1 MRRSSSRDGRG
12 AAVARERQLHSRV
25 GFVTRDAV
33 SGHART
39 HVIFDLD
46 NTLYPPDRGV
56 VERVDVLITRFVVA
70 RLGLDTAAANA
81 LRARY
86 YADYGTTLA
95 GLMQHHDVPPD
106 EYLAA
111 VHAIDIE
118 ALLEPDPGLRAM
130 LLGLPYTRV
139 LFTNGSALHA
149 ARVLGRLGVTD
160 CFAEVFGLERV
171 DYVPKPRAAAFQSVL
186 AVLGASASGCV
197 FVDDRVDS
205 VLAATRLGMTTVH
218 VDHGVPHDD
227 PGIRFRV
234 TSVMDLPDVLE
245 GIARA

>member
-1 MRRSSSRDGRG
+1 VRP
-12 AAVARERQLHSRV
+12 
-25 GFVTRDAV
+25 
-33 SGHART
+33 T

-46 NTLYPPDRGV
+46 NTLYPPHRGV
-56 VERVDVLITRFVVA
+56 VERVDVLITRFVRE
-70 RLGLDTAAANA
+70 RLGLDDAAANA

-95 GLMQHHDVPPD
+95 GLMRHHDVLPD

-118 ALLEPDPGLRAM
+118 ALLEPDPALRAM

-139 LFTNGSALHA
+139 VFSNGSALHA

-171 DYVPKPRAAAFQSVL
+171 AYVPKPSAVAFEAVLATLGAAA
-186 AVLGASASGCV
+186 ADCV
-197 FVDDRVDS
+197 FVDDRLDS
-205 VLAATRLGMTTVH
+205 IQAAARLGMTTVL
-218 VDHGVPHDD
+218 VDHGQPCTDD
-227 PGIRFRV
+227 GVGLRV
-234 TSVMDLPDVLE
+234 ASVLE
-245 GIARA
+245 LPHVLAAVEDGAPSR